1 MRAQAVFFAAQP
13 EHHLSG
19 KKKGGD
25 PGAQVTALPDSRWR
39 RFIRAARGAV
49 VC

>member
-1 MRAQAVFFAAQP
+1 MQAQAVFFGAQP

-25 PGAQVTALPDSRWR
+25 PGAQVTALSDSRWR
-39 RFIRAARGAV
+39 RFLREPRGAV